1 MSKVTALPKAA
12 RAIKI
17 SPADLAF
24 VRRQIKQRANRMLS
38 MFDYPAHT
46 NTTTLR
52 SVFCSSSIEVML
64 HSHRSQECNAL
75 TAVFSQLQI

>member
-1 MSKVTALPKAA
+1 
-12 RAIKI
+12 
-17 SPADLAF
+17 
-24 VRRQIKQRANRMLS
+24 